1 MKDVYRIGRIGKPH
15 GVKGEMNFMF
25 TDDVFD
31 RTDSDYL
38 IIEVEGL
45 LVPFFIEEYRF
56 RSDETALLKLC
67 DIDTQEQAR
76 QFTNCEVFFERSKAD
91 TPDDELTWAQI
102 VGFRIV
108 DGSNG
113 KTVGE
118 IVAVDDSTENT
129 LFEVQIEN
137 APPGTTSLETA
148 SSETASSETTSSGTK
163 TAQRQVLIP
172 ASDSLIRSIDT
183 QSQTIIM
190 TIPDGLLAL

>member
-38 IIEVEGL
+38 IIEVDGL

-91 TPDDELTWAQI
+91 TPADELTWAQI
-102 VGFRIV
+102 VGFQIV
-108 DGSNG
+108 DENNG
-113 KTVGE
+113 EIVGK
-118 IVAVDDSTENT
+118 IVAVDDSTENI
-129 LFEVQIEN
+129 LFEI
-137 APPGTTSLETA
+137 
-148 SSETASSETTSSGTK
+148 ETTKGHQT
-163 TAQRQVLIP
+163 LIP
-172 ASDSLIRSIDT
+172 AHDSLIRDIDT
-183 QSQTIIM
+183 PSQTITM

>member
-31 RTDSDYL
+31 RTESDYL

-91 TPDDELTWAQI
+91 TPADELTWAQI
-102 VGFRIV
+102 VGFQIV
-108 DGSNG
+108 DENNG
-113 KTVGE
+113 KIVGK
-118 IVAVDDSTENT
+118 IVAVDDSTENI
-129 LFEVQIEN
+129 LFEI
-137 APPGTTSLETA
+137 
-148 SSETASSETTSSGTK
+148 ETTKGHQT
-163 TAQRQVLIP
+163 LIP
-172 ASDSLIRSIDT
+172 AHDSLIRNIDT
-183 QSQTIIM
+183 SSQTITM

>member
-91 TPDDELTWAQI
+91 TPADELTWAQI
-102 VGFRIV
+102 VGFQIV
-108 DGSNG
+108 DENNG
-113 KTVGE
+113 KIIGK
-118 IVAVDDSTENT
+118 IVAVDDSTENI
-129 LFEVQIEN
+129 LFEIETFKGNQI
-137 APPGTTSLETA
+137 
-148 SSETASSETTSSGTK
+148 
-163 TAQRQVLIP
+163 LIP
-172 ASDSLIRSIDT
+172 AHDSLIRNIDT
-183 QSQTIIM
+183 SSQTITM

>member
-91 TPDDELTWAQI
+91 TPADELTWAQI
-102 VGFRIV
+102 VGFQIV
-108 DGSNG
+108 DENNG
-113 KTVGE
+113 KIVGK
-118 IVAVDDSTENT
+118 IVAVDDSTENI
-129 LFEVQIEN
+129 LFEI
-137 APPGTTSLETA
+137 
-148 SSETASSETTSSGTK
+148 ETTKGHQT
-163 TAQRQVLIP
+163 LIP
-172 ASDSLIRSIDT
+172 AHDSLIRNIDT
-183 QSQTIIM
+183 SSQTITM

>member
-91 TPDDELTWAQI
+91 TPADELTWAQI
-102 VGFRIV
+102 VGFQIV
-108 DGSNG
+108 DENNG
-113 KTVGE
+113 KIVGK
-118 IVAVDDSTENT
+118 IVAVDDSTENI
-129 LFEVQIEN
+129 LFEI
-137 APPGTTSLETA
+137 
-148 SSETASSETTSSGTK
+148 ETTKGHQT
-163 TAQRQVLIP
+163 LIP
-172 ASDSLIRSIDT
+172 AHDSLIRNIDT
-183 QSQTIIM
+183 QSQTITM

>member
-91 TPDDELTWAQI
+91 TPADELTWAQI
-102 VGFRIV
+102 VGFQII
-108 DGSNG
+108 DENNG
-113 KTVGE
+113 KIVGK
-118 IVAVDDSTENT
+118 IVAVDDSTENI
-129 LFEVQIEN
+129 LFEI
-137 APPGTTSLETA
+137 
-148 SSETASSETTSSGTK
+148 ETTKGD
-163 TAQRQVLIP
+163 RILIP
-172 ASDSLIRSIDT
+172 AHDSLIRDIDT
-183 QSQTIIM
+183 SSQTLTM